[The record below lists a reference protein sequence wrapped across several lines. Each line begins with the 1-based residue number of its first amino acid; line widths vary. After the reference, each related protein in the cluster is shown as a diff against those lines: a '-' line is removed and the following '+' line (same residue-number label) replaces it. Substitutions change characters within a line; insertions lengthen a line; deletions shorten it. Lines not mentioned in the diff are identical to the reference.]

1 MNKFWI
7 LRNYDMINRIIFH
20 AQNILTG
27 RLEFN
32 GGFRQSSK
40 SWVFYLCKFGYLLIE
55 ALHFKTLYYKNHF
68 INISLTKIPL
78 EKGLESIT
86 TLVHRL

>member
-32 GGFRQSSK
+32 GGFPAIFKKLS
-40 SWVFYLCKFGYLLIE
+40 LL
-55 ALHFKTLYYKNHF
+55 F
-68 INISLTKIPL
+68 
-78 EKGLESIT
+78 
-86 TLVHRL
+86 V